1 MADKRKTSGSGAIDW
16 QEMAGKV
23 TEAWSHAAQQ
33 AMSAL
38 PGGMGGQFSQWAD
51 SLKDLPG
58 GTGNLN
64 QTAERVVSGAQQ
76 FVSMLQGLVGQM
88 GHAAPGAE
96 GWREAM
102 NAALGGFD
110 ARRNPVLDAMRR
122 AVGEGSRSFDSL
134 HAEFVRHASPLRQEM
149 QAALSMPAF
158 GFTREATERRQAMA
172 LAVGEY
178 QHQLGDYNALM
189 LEASRVGLSNLESK
203 LAERSEPGRSLKSF
217 REFYD
222 LWIDAAEE
230 GYAEIAL
237 SDRFQATYGAL
248 VNAQMRL
255 RQLVQDEVERT
266 TGELGMPG
274 RTEIDAAHRKIDS
287 LRRRIARIEEQAGLD
302 ERTTTTASTAPAAN
316 EPAARKATRKPAKA
330 SRAPARARNA
340 PMAKAAAA
348 KAKPPARKGA
358 QGKAFVAQLA
368 ATRARRAKPATK
380 RGGR

>member
-58 GTGNLN
+58 GGNLN

-110 ARRNPVLDAMRR
+110 ASRNPVLDAMRR

-172 LAVGEY
+172 LACACSWSG
-178 QHQLGDYNALM
+178 
-189 LEASRVGLSNLESK
+189 
-203 LAERSEPGRSLKSF
+203 
-217 REFYD
+217 
-222 LWIDAAEE
+222 
-230 GYAEIAL
+230 
-237 SDRFQATYGAL
+237 
-248 VNAQMRL
+248 
-255 RQLVQDEVERT
+255 
-266 TGELGMPG
+266 
-274 RTEIDAAHRKIDS
+274 
-287 LRRRIARIEEQAGLD
+287 
-302 ERTTTTASTAPAAN
+302 
-316 EPAARKATRKPAKA
+316 
-330 SRAPARARNA
+330 
-340 PMAKAAAA
+340 
-348 KAKPPARKGA
+348 
-358 QGKAFVAQLA
+358 
-368 ATRARRAKPATK
+368 
-380 RGGR
+380 

>member
-58 GTGNLN
+58 GGNLN

-110 ARRNPVLDAMRR
+110 ASRNPVLDAMRR

-255 RQLVQDEVERT
+255 RQLVQDEVERS

-274 RTEIDAAHRKIDS
+274 RTEIDAAHQKIDA
-287 LRRRIARIEEQAGLD
+287 LRRRIARLEEQAGLD

-316 EPAARKATRKPAKA
+316 EPAARQAARGPAKA
-330 SRAPARARNA
+330 RRAPGRARKA
-340 PMAKAAAA
+340 PAAKAAAA
-348 KAKPPARKGA
+348 KAKAPAHKGA
-358 QGKAFVAQLA
+358 KGNAFEAQLA
-368 ATRARRAKPATK
+368 ATRGRRAKPATK